1 MIKLFDTFLDTL
13 RAGNACA
20 MATVVETKGS
30 TPRKCGAKMLVQAD
44 GSISGTVGG
53 GKFEFLV
60 IELARKVMLSNELC
74 LKTFPLHECD
84 DDSFG
89 AICGGEITVLV
100 EPYAM
105 KQRLLIAGAGHCGR
119 ALANLALDCGWSVTL
134 FDDRKEIFESPF
146 YRGSAHRMPYITE
159 PDALAQFPFREDDC
173 LVLVSRGHAEDRA
186 ALESVL
192 TRNPVPPLAY
202 LGMIGSKRKVSMV
215 MKDMEV
221 KGLPREAL
229 EKVYSPIGLDIG
241 SESPME
247 IAVSIMGEILKVTRG
262 ATGTHMR
269 I

>member
-1 MIKLFDTFLDTL
+1 MINLLETFLDTL

-20 MATVVETKGS
+20 MATVIDTKGS

-44 GSISGTVGG
+44 GSICGTVGG

-60 IELARKVMLSNELC
+60 IELARKAMLSNELC

-105 KQRLLIAGAGHCGR
+105 KQRLLIAGAGHCGQ
-119 ALANLALDCGWSVTL
+119 ALANLALDCGWAVTV
-134 FDDRKEIFESPF
+134 FDDRKEIFETPF
-146 YRGSAHRMPYITE
+146 YRDAAHRMPYVTE
-159 PDALAQFPFREDDC
+159 PNALADFPFRDDDC

-186 ALESVL
+186 ALAAVL
-192 TRNPVPPLAY
+192 SRQPVPKLAY
-202 LGMIGSKRKVSMV
+202 LGMIGSKRKVHLV
-215 MKDMEV
+215 IEDMKANCISS
-221 KGLPREAL
+221 EAL
-229 EKVYSPIGLDIG
+229 AQVYAPIGLDIG

-247 IAVSIMGEILKVTRG
+247 IAISIMGEILKVTRG
-262 ATGTHMR
+262 ATGGHMR